1 MPHSRIYRV
10 IVICVIFLMAFPAC
24 ADQKNLFT
32 WFRGGEST
40 VIGPRGDSPIEY
52 YPFGLDDDQCS
63 TLPLPLAEFVF
74 AKFGKG
80 DPRFHLPREDIF
92 KCYGEHSPDQ
102 YRFRLELTDEG
113 IRFLL
118 PLTDNYS
125 CGEEI
130 RATFKELAPFM
141 NEQGLRYASQLNHYQ
156 SGRVRIKR

>member
-1 MPHSRIYRV
+1 MTHSRAYRV
-10 IVICVIFLMAFPAC
+10 IVISVVFLMALPAWG
-24 ADQKNLFT
+24 DHKNLFT

-40 VIGPRGDSPIEY
+40 VIGPNGDSPLEY
-52 YPFGLDDDQCS
+52 YPFGFDDDQCS

-74 AKFGKG
+74 AKFGTG
-80 DPRFHLPREDIF
+80 DPRFHLLREDIF
-92 KCYGEHSPDQ
+92 RCYGELSPDQ

-118 PLTDNYS
+118 PLTGNHS

-141 NEQGLRYASQLNHYQ
+141 NEQGLRYVSQLKKPRQ
-156 SGRVRIKR
+156 SKRHQP